1 MSGDAHPFLYSGA
14 RHNNMLKKHRAL
26 LIALFVLFASMFACC
41 IYLGNDITSRQA
53 AVQVNG
59 YRIDFKYGYDPEFV
73 ETFLRIT
80 RSDGKSAEVMR
91 RIKTSEC
98 PYLTIQSVGSRLY
111 FLCSNEIVS
120 GTAFYAVPYLDIETM
135 LLYSGNNDTTPTPID
150 SLEFR

>member
-1 MSGDAHPFLYSGA
+1 
-14 RHNNMLKKHRAL
+14 MLKKRRTL
-26 LIALFVLFASMFACC
+26 LIALLIVIVGMFACC
-41 IYLGNDITSRQA
+41 VYFENDYSSREASAQI
-53 AVQVNG
+53 NG
-59 YRIDFKYGYDPEFV
+59 YRIDFVYSYDPEFIST
-73 ETFLRIT
+73 ELQIT
-80 RSDGKSAEVMR
+80 RADGKSAEVMR

-111 FLCSNEIVS
+111 FLCSNEIIP

>member
-1 MSGDAHPFLYSGA
+1 MI
-14 RHNNMLKKHRAL
+14 KKHRRLLLVL
-26 LIALFVLFASMFACC
+26 LILLASMFACY
-41 IYLGNDITSRQA
+41 IAVVKDEASREA

-59 YRIDFKYGYDPEFV
+59 YRIDFEYGYDPEFV

-80 RSDGKSAEVMR
+80 QPDGKSAEVMR

-111 FLCSNEIVS
+111 FLCSNEIIS

-135 LLYSGNNDTTPTPID
+135 LLYSGSNDTTPTPID